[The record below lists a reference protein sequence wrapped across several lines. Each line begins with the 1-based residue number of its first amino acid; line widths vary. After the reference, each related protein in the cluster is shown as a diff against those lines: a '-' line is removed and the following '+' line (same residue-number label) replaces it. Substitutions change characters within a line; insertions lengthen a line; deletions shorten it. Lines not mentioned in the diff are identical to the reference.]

1 MPPDSVNLLTAIR
14 KDGANE
20 VVTNHPAIVLL
31 MANAM
36 TTDQNPPMANAV
48 RILLPGQDLKEE
60 EDHQEIFQTENVH
73 TRQEVRER
81 TNPDL
86 KKEKAETEKD
96 QPSVKEAVDHQGIFQ
111 TENVRTH
118 QEVRE
123 KTSPDLKKEKE
134 ETEKDQPSVKE
145 AVDHPVIFQTENVH
159 TRQEVR
165 EKTNPDSKK
174 EKAET
179 EKDPL
184 SAKEAVDHPVI
195 FQTVNVHIHQEV
207 QEKTNPDSKKERE
220 EKEVTARY
228 FVVEVARRN
237 PHSIRNQDWVSRH
250 PARQNDSVAR
260 KMPLR
265 EDRHPIT
272 TRNASPVL
280 PTASHSAN
288 AEKKQKRARKAA

>member
-1 MPPDSVNLLTAIR
+1 MPPDSVNLLTEIR
-14 KDGANE
+14 KVGAKE

-36 TTDQNPPMANAV
+36 TTDQNLRMVNAV

-60 EDHQEIFQTENVH
+60 EDHPVIFQTENVL

-86 KKEKAETEKD
+86 KNGKGETEKD
-96 QPSVKEAVDHQGIFQ
+96 HHSAKEAVD
-111 TENVRTH
+111 R
-118 QEVRE
+118 
-123 KTSPDLKKEKE
+123 
-134 ETEKDQPSVKE
+134 
-145 AVDHPVIFQTENVH
+145 PVIFQTENVH
-159 TRQEVR
+159 THQEVR
-165 EKTNPDSKK
+165 EKTNPDLKNGKEETEKDPLSVKEAADHPVIFQTINVRTHQEVRERTNLVLKK

-184 SAKEAVDHPVI
+184 SVKEAADHQEI
-195 FQTVNVHIHQEV
+195 FQTINVRTHREDR
-207 QEKTNPDSKKERE
+207 EKTNPDSKKERE

-237 PHSIRNQDWVSRH
+237 PLSIRNQDWVSKH
-250 PARQNDSVAR
+250 PARQNDSVVK

-280 PTASHSAN
+280 PIANHSAN
-288 AEKKQKRARKAA
+288 AEKKQKKARKAA

>member
-14 KDGANE
+14 KDGAKE
-20 VVTNHPAIVLL
+20 VVTNHPVIVLL

-36 TTDQNPPMANAV
+36 TTDQNLRMANAV

-60 EDHQEIFQTENVH
+60 EVH
-73 TRQEVRER
+73 PV
-81 TNPDL
+81 
-86 KKEKAETEKD
+86 
-96 QPSVKEAVDHQGIFQ
+96 IFQ

-123 KTSPDLKKEKE
+123 KTNPDL
-134 ETEKDQPSVKE
+134 
-145 AVDHPVIFQTENVH
+145 
-159 TRQEVR
+159 
-165 EKTNPDSKK
+165 
-174 EKAET
+174 
-179 EKDPL
+179 
-184 SAKEAVDHPVI
+184 
-195 FQTVNVHIHQEV
+195 
-207 QEKTNPDSKKERE
+207 KKERE
-220 EKEVTARY
+220 EKEVTDR
-228 FVVEVARRN
+228 
-237 PHSIRNQDWVSRH
+237 HSVPATAHPIRLSIQNQDWVSKH

-280 PTASHSAN
+280 PIANHSAN

>member
-1 MPPDSVNLLTAIR
+1 MPPDSANHQTAIR
-14 KDGANE
+14 KEGAKE
-20 VVTNHPAIVLL
+20 EDTNHPAIALP

-36 TTDQNPPMANAV
+36 KTDQNPHMANVV
-48 RILLPGQDLKEE
+48 RIHLLAQDLKEE
-60 EDHQEIFQTENVH
+60 EDHPVIFQTENVRTH
-73 TRQEVRER
+73 QEVQEK

-86 KKEKAETEKD
+86 KKEKGATEKD
-96 QPSVKEAVDHQGIFQ
+96 QPSVKEAVDHQEIFLM
-111 TENVRTH
+111 ENVRIH

-123 KTSPDLKKEKE
+123 KTNPDSRKEKGA
-134 ETEKDQPSVKE
+134 TEKDQPSVKE
-145 AVDHPVIFQTENVH
+145 AVDHPVSFLMENVHIRQEDQEKTNPDLKKEKGETEKDQPSVKEAVDRQEIFQTENVR

-165 EKTNPDSKK
+165 EKTNPDLKN
-174 EKAET
+174 EK
-179 EKDPL
+179 
-184 SAKEAVDHPVI
+184 V
-195 FQTVNVHIHQEV
+195 
-207 QEKTNPDSKKERE
+207 

-237 PHSIRNQDWVSRH
+237 LLSIRNQDWVNRH

-272 TRNASPVL
+272 TRNALPVL
-280 PTASHSAN
+280 PIANHSAN